1 VEAEV
6 KESYPDASIEL
17 IQGSGGVFDV
27 TCDGEMIYSKQN
39 IQGKPFPSEGEIV
52 GLIRRKAG

>member
-1 VEAEV
+1 MEAEV
-6 KESYPDASIEL
+6 KENYPDANIEL

-39 IQGKPFPSEGEIV
+39 IQGKPFPGEGEIV